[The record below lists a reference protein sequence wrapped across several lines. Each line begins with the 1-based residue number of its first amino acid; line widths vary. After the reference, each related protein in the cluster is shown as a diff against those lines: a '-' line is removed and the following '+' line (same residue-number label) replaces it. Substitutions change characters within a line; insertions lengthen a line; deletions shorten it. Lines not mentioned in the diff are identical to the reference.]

1 MKFDYRRL
9 KGRIK
14 EMYGTQNEFAEAVGL
29 SFVSISKKLNNLRQF
44 KQSDIDKITEVLNI
58 PKEEIPIY
66 FFTLEVH
73 KNEQNERMRKHE

>member
-73 KNEQNERMRKHE
+73 KNEQNER

>member
-14 EMYGTQNEFAEAVGL
+14 EMYGTQNELAEAVGL

-73 KNEQNERMRKHE
+73 KSQQNERMCKHE

>member
-1 MKFDYRRL
+1 MKFDYRKL

-66 FFTLEVH
+66 FFTLEVLE
-73 KNEQNERMRKHE
+73 NEHERMRKHE

>member
-73 KNEQNERMRKHE
+73 KNEQNERICKHE

>member
-14 EMYGTQNEFAEAVGL
+14 EMHGTQNEFAEAVGL

-66 FFTLEVH
+66 FFTLE
-73 KNEQNERMRKHE
+73 RMRKHE

>member
-66 FFTLEVH
+66 FFTLEVLE
-73 KNEQNERMRKHE
+73 NEQNERMRKHE

>member
-14 EMYGTQNEFAEAVGL
+14 EMYGTQNEFAEVVGL

-73 KNEQNERMRKHE
+73 KNEQNER

>member
-1 MKFDYRRL
+1 MKFDYRKL

-73 KNEQNERMRKHE
+73 KK

>member
-1 MKFDYRRL
+1 MKFNYRRL

-73 KNEQNERMRKHE
+73 EQNERMRKHE

>member
-66 FFTLEVH
+66 FFTLEVY
-73 KNEQNERMRKHE
+73 KNEQDER